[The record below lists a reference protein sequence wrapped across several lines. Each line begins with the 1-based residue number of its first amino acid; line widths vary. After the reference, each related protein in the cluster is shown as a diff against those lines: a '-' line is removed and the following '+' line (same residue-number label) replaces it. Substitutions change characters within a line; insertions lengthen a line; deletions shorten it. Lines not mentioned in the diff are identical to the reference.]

1 MDDVGKRGDRGLQ
14 ARVAQQERET
24 LDAHRESACRRLV
37 AAKLREKK
45 IIAAATGDR
54 SLRAEAIGNPLEYG
68 SVVVVEAA
76 NEPGIY
82 LEGDVGFLEQ
92 RLKLEEMLSRLRLR
106 VEMIVE
112 LRRPG
117 NDRLHLGVLAVENS
131 QRIGVDATLRA
142 LVELVEFGLKI
153 RRERIAV

>member
-1 MDDVGKRGDRGLQ
+1 MR
-14 ARVAQQERET
+14 T
-24 LDAHRESACRRLV
+24 
-37 AAKLREKK
+37 
-45 IIAAATGDR
+45 
-54 SLRAEAIGNPLEYG
+54 EAIGDPLEYG

-76 NEPGIY
+76 NESGIY

-92 RLKLEEMLSRLRLR
+92 RLKLEEVLSRLRLR

-153 RRERIAV
+153 RRERIAVGQPLVRIADGIDA